1 MVHPCVLQ
9 DIGPLGPLPKKY
21 LKCAFSHFPTQ
32 SLQTNRQTDQWMDGP
47 TDRGMNNPSY
57 RVACLQLKIVL
68 DPCHILGL
76 DHAWMIV
83 NVSESM
89 QGSSPQ
95 VIEVLLT
102 QGRVLIEH
110 VQPNADD

>member
-1 MVHPCVLQ
+1 
-9 DIGPLGPLPKKY
+9 
-21 LKCAFSHFPTQ
+21 
-32 SLQTNRQTDQWMDGP
+32 MDGP

-57 RVACLQLKIVL
+57 RVACLQLKIVF

-95 VIEVLLT
+95 VNEVLLT

-110 VQPNADD
+110 VQLNADD

>member
-1 MVHPCVLQ
+1 
-9 DIGPLGPLPKKY
+9 
-21 LKCAFSHFPTQ
+21 
-32 SLQTNRQTDQWMDGP
+32 MDGWTDRP
-47 TDRGMNNPSY
+47 TDKASY
-57 RVACLQLKIVL
+57 RVACPQLKTVL
-68 DPCHILGL
+68 DPCRILGL

-95 VIEVLLT
+95 VNEVLLT

>member
-1 MVHPCVLQ
+1 
-9 DIGPLGPLPKKY
+9 
-21 LKCAFSHFPTQ
+21 
-32 SLQTNRQTDQWMDGP
+32 MDGP
-47 TDRGMNNPSY
+47 TDQGMNNPSY

-95 VIEVLLT
+95 VNEVLLT

-110 VQPNADD
+110 VQLNADD

>member
-1 MVHPCVLQ
+1 ME
-9 DIGPLGPLPKKY
+9 
-21 LKCAFSHFPTQ
+21 
-32 SLQTNRQTDQWMDGP
+32 RQIDGP
-47 TDRGMNNPSY
+47 TKPL
-57 RVACLQLKIVL
+57 RVVGPQLKRVL

-95 VIEVLLT
+95 VDEVLLT
-102 QGRVLIEH
+102 QGRILIEH
-110 VQPNADD
+110 VQLNADD

>member
-1 MVHPCVLQ
+1 MDGQ
-9 DIGPLGPLPKKY
+9 TDGPLDKASDK
-21 LKCAFSHFPTQ
+21 
-32 SLQTNRQTDQWMDGP
+32 
-47 TDRGMNNPSY
+47 
-57 RVACLQLKIVL
+57 VACPQIRIVL

-95 VIEVLLT
+95 VDEVLLT
-102 QGRVLIEH
+102 QGRILIEH
-110 VQPNADD
+110 VQLNADD

>member
-1 MVHPCVLQ
+1 MDGLTDGQ
-9 DIGPLGPLPKKY
+9 TDGPLDKASDK
-21 LKCAFSHFPTQ
+21 
-32 SLQTNRQTDQWMDGP
+32 
-47 TDRGMNNPSY
+47 
-57 RVACLQLKIVL
+57 VACPQIRIVL

-95 VIEVLLT
+95 VDEVLLT
-102 QGRVLIEH
+102 LGRILFEH
-110 VQPNADD
+110 VLNADD

>member
-1 MVHPCVLQ
+1 
-9 DIGPLGPLPKKY
+9 
-21 LKCAFSHFPTQ
+21 
-32 SLQTNRQTDQWMDGP
+32 
-47 TDRGMNNPSY
+47 MNNPSY
-57 RVACLQLKIVL
+57 TVACL
-68 DPCHILGL
+68 ILGL

-95 VIEVLLT
+95 VNEVLLT

-110 VQPNADD
+110 VQLNADD

>member
-1 MVHPCVLQ
+1 
-9 DIGPLGPLPKKY
+9 
-21 LKCAFSHFPTQ
+21 
-32 SLQTNRQTDQWMDGP
+32 MDGP
-47 TDRGMNNPSY
+47 TDQGMNNPSY

-95 VIEVLLT
+95 VNKVLLT
-102 QGRVLIEH
+102 QGRDLIEH
-110 VQPNADD
+110 VQLNVED

>member
-1 MVHPCVLQ
+1 
-9 DIGPLGPLPKKY
+9 
-21 LKCAFSHFPTQ
+21 
-32 SLQTNRQTDQWMDGP
+32 MDGP
-47 TDRGMNNPSY
+47 TDQGMNNPSY

-95 VIEVLLT
+95 VNEVLLT

-110 VQPNADD
+110 VQLYADD